1 MTTLPQFIHQ
11 CSKKQKTISI
21 PELKVPAFCP
31 LVNKSIKIG
40 NISMIELLD
49 IFLENFCP
57 HCHCIDSN
65 FSLENETIS
74 VKSFINT
81 FMVDVPCSNYV
92 KSGLLYL
99 SNAHKILKEQTY
111 LDLINGNCLISFVM
125 YNQFKVMKHQEN
137 LAKIYNFYFQD
148 DFDVANLSDYLN
160 KIYFKVEKID
170 FNEQIFLD
178 IFKNYKCNDN
188 KNVQLKKVHLQ
199 KSEYDEFEDMHYIMF
214 GKDIKQVTTSE
225 SVVQTYYPR
234 TQFED
239 FEDEE
244 SKFRPD
250 ITDTFYVIPCVLELS
265 TKENIFEPK
274 NDNRIHVDFNL
285 LIEYQEI
292 KYKDL
297 KYINENCDL
306 LFSSLVEKY
315 NLNLNRY
322 ETGNGDRP
330 MMDVYDDHLNFR
342 LYGDTVNELK
352 IAFIIAYSR
361 YGKIIVKPEFS
372 VGYYKN
378 LVEYSQ
384 HFTVMIDIN
393 GKSEGFSSY
402 KKSEAIRLARQ
413 AFSKSKGHNYNLDN
427 ACFNLKKFSNVAR
440 YQTTRNIIVYDHN
453 EEIGIIRSNEFKHD
467 YHRFFE
473 KEPSVIFNSKTG
485 KGITKSGFSNEIDGK
500 TVELEYIN
508 KPILKIQYLGDSQI
522 TIIYERP
529 TFVFFDGEFDSNGKA
544 LYCHISFQIGD
555 TLKTYICDR
564 FTEPNL
570 NIIRKF
576 NIPMFISDPA
586 QDCKKFDL
594 RGIKIVDIQPLI
606 QQRFGMR
613 GIADLML
620 NFNRMVSYE
629 IEFFDRAQKSSLG
642 KTYFSSLLEQICFYM
657 LAKEII
663 P

>member
-11 CSKKQKTISI
+11 CSKKQKSISI
-21 PELKVPAFCP
+21 PEEKIPAFCP

-40 NISMIELLD
+40 NISMNDLLD
-49 IFLENFCP
+49 LFLENFCV
-57 HCHCIDSN
+57 HCHCLESCFSID
-65 FSLENETIS
+65 NETIS
-74 VKSFINT
+74 VKSFLNT
-81 FMVDVPCSNYV
+81 FNYDISCSTYI

-137 LAKIYNFYFQD
+137 LAKIYNFFFRD

-160 KIYFKVEKID
+160 KIYFKVEKIE
-170 FNEQIFLD
+170 FNDQIFVD
-178 IFKNYKCNDN
+178 IFKNYKCNEN
-188 KNVQLKKVHLQ
+188 KNIVLKKVHEQ

-214 GKDIKQVTTSE
+214 GKDVKQSTTTE

-250 ITDTFYVIPCVLELS
+250 IVDTFYVIPCVLEFC

-315 NLNLNRY
+315 KMNLNHY
-322 ETGNGDRP
+322 DTGPNNRP
-330 MMDVYDDHLNFR
+330 MLDVYDDSLQFR

-352 IAFIIAYSR
+352 IAFIIAFSR
-361 YGKIIVKPEFS
+361 YGKIIIRPEFS

-378 LVEYSQ
+378 VIEYNQ
-384 HFTVMIDIN
+384 HVTVQIDIN
-393 GKSEGFSSY
+393 GKTESFSSY

-413 AFSKSKGHNYNLDN
+413 AFSKSKGHVYNLDN
-427 ACFNLKKFSNVAR
+427 ACFFLKKFSNIAR
-440 YQTTRNIIVYDHN
+440 FETTRKIIVYDHN
-453 EEIGIIRSNEFKHD
+453 EEIGIVRSNEFKHD

-473 KEPSVIFNSKTG
+473 KEPSLIFNTKTG
-485 KGITKSGFSNEIDGK
+485 KGVTRTGFSMEFDHK
-500 TVELEYIN
+500 TIELDYIN
-508 KPILKIQYLGDSQI
+508 QPILKIQYLGDSQVSLLHD
-522 TIIYERP
+522 RP
-529 TFVFFDGEFDSNGKA
+529 NFVFFDGEFDSNGKG
-544 LYCHISFQIGD
+544 LYCHISFQVGD
-555 TLKTYICDR
+555 TLKTYICDK

-570 NIIRKF
+570 SIIRRF
-576 NIPMFISDPA
+576 NIPMFISDPK
-586 QDCKKFDL
+586 QD
-594 RGIKIVDIQPLI
+594 IKNFNLHNIRILDIQPLI
-606 QQRFGMR
+606 LQRFGMR
-613 GIADLML
+613 GISDLML

-629 IEFFDRAQKSSLG
+629 IDFFDRAQKSSLG
-642 KTYFSSLLEQICFYM
+642 KTYFSSLLEQICFFM